1 LAGDAKKMA
10 WNFQGSTEKLLAY
23 AYVWANASDPDLY
36 GEWDFEVRCCVGT
49 DARVSVRYR
58 RYDFFAFKTSVRC
71 LQEWRQAQLQDY
83 LEMTQ
88 EFMDGLDQSESNP
101 QT

>member
-1 LAGDAKKMA
+1 MA

-36 GEWDFEVRCCVGT
+36 GEWDFEVSMLC
-49 DARVSVRYR
+49 RYR
-58 RYDFFAFKTSVRC
+58 RSCSHTLPPVRFFAFKTSVRC